1 MENKKT
7 TELMSRKSTLK
18 SKLMAAVSMLLVSA
32 IMVSVTTYAWFI
44 LSTAP
49 EVKGMS
55 TTVGSNG
62 ALEMALLDNATG
74 IDLSKITSAVGD
86 SSAKKSVVEA
96 NKTWGNLVDL
106 NDASYG
112 LSGITM
118 YPARLNWAPGSNTN
132 LVSRNNL
139 LAYAQYG
146 TDGRIAD
153 LVAASSG
160 THVTGGFAA
169 NPDSYGVRAIGT
181 AKAQAAEAAALERA
195 QANYANFMSAASSK
209 AVGALNSSAQS
220 IAEIAI
226 TRGTKTGNDEV
237 YTKAQLTDMKTALAG
252 LHDATDNIVT
262 ALKWAAVAKAASEND
277 IITIDKVDLT
287 NDTNYRNLQTLV
299 QKIEAQQT
307 TANSLTDKET
317 YTWEEIDSILSALL
331 NVESITIGEGDNAKT
346 SNELKDMKQNDING
360 LLDWWDHLGTVAV
373 LNVKGG
379 LFSETADFVDMIS
392 STEKAHIS
400 LEAQLL
406 GQTVHREKDA
416 TINANKTISDDAYL
430 VALKALV
437 NGYKYTPAEGGE
449 DDSKPF
455 INDTYGYAVDLA
467 FRSNAKGEL
476 RLSDVAKRVSGSS
489 DPALDG
495 GGSYFT
501 ANAGADTNAL
511 AALRIA
517 FVDKTNKVLAVGKL
531 AATATDG
538 SKYAVHLYEFN
549 VANGVLTVTDTP
561 IANDKLLDLTANEA
575 VALTAVVY
583 MDGDATSFAQ
593 GKASGSLNLQFCT
606 SADLTAMS
614 YNNYATAGL
623 TFAGTE
629 TKTAT
634 MDTVPSPIA
643 APTKIL
649 MAGKELTPAQKENV
663 TWTGDKDT
671 VATVDTSTGKVTPVG
686 PGEVTITATYK
697 DGSGTHTGS
706 YTLKVS

>member
-74 IDLSKITSAVGD
+74 KDLSKITSAVGD
-86 SSAKKSVVEA
+86 SSAKRGVVA
-96 NKTWGNLVDL
+96 SNKTWGNLVDL
-106 NDASYG
+106 QDASYG
-112 LSGITM
+112 LSGVTL
-118 YPARLNWAPGSNTN
+118 YPARLNWAEGSNNT

-195 QANYANFMSAASSK
+195 QASYANFMSAASSK

-220 IAEIAI
+220 IADIAI
-226 TRGTKTGNDEV
+226 TRGTKTGDDEV
-237 YTKAQLTDMKTALAG
+237 YTKDQLANMKTALAG
-252 LHDATDNIVT
+252 LHDATDDIET

-307 TANSLTDKET
+307 AANNLADKAT
-317 YTWEEIDSILSALL
+317 YKWDEIGSILSALL
-331 NVESITIGEGDNAKT
+331 NVEGITIGEGDNAKT

-360 LLDWWDHLGTVAV
+360 LLDWWDKLGTVAV

-400 LEAQLL
+400 LETQIL
-406 GQTVHREKDA
+406 GQTVHKEKDA
-416 TINANKTISDDAYL
+416 IINANKTISGDAYL

-437 NGYKYTPAEGGE
+437 NGYKYTPAEGSE

-467 FRSNAKGEL
+467 FRSNAAGEL

-495 GGSYFT
+495 DGSYFT
-501 ANAGADTNAL
+501 ANAGADTDAL

-517 FVDKTNKVLAVGKL
+517 FVDKDDKVLAVGKL
-531 AATATDG
+531 DMSGTNN
-538 SKYAVHLYEFN
+538 KYAIHLYSFE
-549 VANGVLTVTDTP
+549 VANGVLTVTDTQ
-561 IANDKLLDLTANEA
+561 IDNDKILDLTANKA
-575 VALTAVVY
+575 VALTAVVF

-593 GKASGSLNLQFCT
+593 GEASGTLNLQFCT
-606 SADLTAMS
+606 DQLLTAMD

-623 TFAGTE
+623 TFDGSE
-629 TKTAT
+629 TTNAILNTTA
-634 MDTVPSPIA
+634 SPIA
-643 APTKIL
+643 APAKIL
-649 MAGKELTPAQKENV
+649 MAGKELTDVQKKTV
-663 TWTGDKDT
+663 TWAGDKDA
-671 VATVDTSTGKVTPVG
+671 VATVNASSGAVTLVG
-686 PGEVTITATYK
+686 AGEVTITATYK
-697 DGSGTHTGS
+697 DNSGTHTGS